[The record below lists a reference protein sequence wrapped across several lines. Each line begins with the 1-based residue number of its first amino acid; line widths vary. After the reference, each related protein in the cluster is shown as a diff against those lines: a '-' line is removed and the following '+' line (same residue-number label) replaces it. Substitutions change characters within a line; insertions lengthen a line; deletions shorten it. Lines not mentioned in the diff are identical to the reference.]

1 VTGGFSPKTEEELL
15 GLFAVEGRRRLA
27 DLEARLLP
35 ESPDYRSLAKQAH
48 TLRGSAAVVGL
59 AEIAEGLG
67 ELERELS
74 LAASGVAGVDR
85 DEAARLLAR
94 IRDLVS
100 ALPVPERSPL
110 PQPAKVAEGAQLVLY
125 VEDSSAN
132 ARFVEHVLG
141 ADPGLEVVGAETG
154 DEGCRLALE
163 RRPALILLDL
173 NLADMDGA
181 DVVGRLRQRSE
192 THDVPVVVL
201 TGGADEER
209 LEELASLGVQEIL
222 LKPYTPERLL
232 QAVSAALGR

>member
-1 VTGGFSPKTEEELL
+1 VTEGFSPKSEEELL
-15 GLFAVEGRRRLA
+15 WLFAVEGRRRLA
-27 DLEARLLP
+27 DLEAGLLP

-48 TLRGSAAVVGL
+48 MLRGSAAVVGL

-67 ELERELS
+67 ELEGGLS
-74 LAASGVAGVDR
+74 LATSGLAGVDR

-110 PQPAKVAEGAQLVLY
+110 PQPAEAAEGAELVLY

-154 DEGCRLALE
+154 DEACRLALE
-163 RRPALILLDL
+163 RRPALVLLDL
-173 NLADMDGA
+173 NLADMDGE

-192 THDVPVVVL
+192 TNDVPVVVV
-201 TGGADEER
+201 TGGADGER